1 MHRGASWRQS
11 RWVQLRFWIL
21 PWDSVK
27 CMLLKVPAYS
37 SIDIFE
43 RKYFRVDPLLRVSV
57 VRFKNDIY
65 HGDTERMETLHR

>member
-1 MHRGASWRQS
+1 
-11 RWVQLRFWIL
+11 
-21 PWDSVK
+21 
-27 CMLLKVPAYS
+27 MLLKVPAYS